1 MARGITEHDV
11 HTAADALVAA
21 GERPTVERIRAHL
34 GTGSPNTVTRW
45 LETWW
50 RALGLRLDGHQARL
64 HLPEAPEAVVRA
76 AGQWWNLALE
86 AAKASLEEELSVER
100 AALQS
105 DRDALQ
111 QARKALD
118 AEAAALRTDKEA
130 ALAAKRLAEAQST
143 EQARLITRLEAQIE
157 ELTGLRD
164 AAGKREA
171 EIEAA
176 RQALEQRLQTLQKA
190 ADTERE
196 GFLVHIRS
204 VEDRANTEID
214 RMRQEAKDLQGQLKE
229 LGRTHTAAEK
239 AARQSLDK
247 AIAEAKDA
255 HRELSLQR
263 TRAESAESRLGQLQE
278 VSAAVEAAIRR
289 AGAAPRENSG
299 RKDAPSTPR
308 KRSKIASG
316 K

>member
-1 MARGITEHDV
+1 M
-11 HTAADALVAA
+11 
-21 GERPTVERIRAHL
+21 
-34 GTGSPNTVTRW
+34 
-45 LETWW
+45 
-50 RALGLRLDGHQARL
+50 
-64 HLPEAPEAVVRA
+64 
-76 AGQWWNLALE
+76 
-86 AAKASLEEELSVER
+86 
-100 AALQS
+100 
-105 DRDALQ
+105 
-111 QARKALD
+111 
-118 AEAAALRTDKEA
+118 
-130 ALAAKRLAEAQST
+130 
-143 EQARLITRLEAQIE
+143 
-157 ELTGLRD
+157 
-164 AAGKREA
+164 
-171 EIEAA
+171 
-176 RQALEQRLQTLQKA
+176 
-190 ADTERE
+190 
-196 GFLVHIRS
+196 HIRS

-255 HRELSLQR
+255 QRELSLQR